1 MPIKINL
8 LAEQQAAEELRR
20 KDPIKR
26 AVFAGVGL
34 MVLMIGWIAMT
45 QMQVW
50 AARYELNT
58 NVTRLKKVEE
68 SSKQAKNR
76 QVASL
81 DAESRLK
88 ALDRYAANRF
98 FWGTFLDALQHVAV
112 DSIRLTEVRAE
123 QKYNV
128 TDSIKLFTT
137 NLVVKFTPPPA
148 RWKFWDSSAAAT
160 PIPTLVS
167 NTFTG
172 FTNTGAFL
180 TNTFPYTVKIT
191 ETATNVAASEI
202 ATLVEFNLAPRAIE
216 KTTIEIRGRDYGSNP
231 GAALDEFA
239 KRLTASPYFK
249 SLLSSPQGFRF
260 TERPPQARP
269 DPQDPVNPNAL
280 FVPFTIELV
289 LNERIF
295 TNEQN
300 L

>member
-8 LAEQQAAEELRR
+8 LADQQAAEELRR

-26 AVFAGVGL
+26 AVFGGVAL
-34 MVLMIGWIAMT
+34 LVLMIGWIATT

-50 AARYELNT
+50 AARHELNT
-58 NVTRLKKVEE
+58 NQTRLKNVEE
-68 SSKQAKNR
+68 TSKQAKNR

-112 DSIRLTEVRAE
+112 DNIRLTEVRAD
-123 QKYNV
+123 QKYNA
-128 TDSIKLFTT
+128 SESLKLFTT
-137 NLVVKFTPPPA
+137 NMVVKFTPAAPS
-148 RWKFWDSSAAAT
+148 WKFWASGAAAT
-160 PIPTLVS
+160 PISTLVS
-167 NTFTG
+167 NTFAS
-172 FTNTGAFL
+172 FTNTGAFI

-191 ETATNVAASEI
+191 ETATNVAASEVV
-202 ATLVEFNLAPRAIE
+202 TLVEFSLAPRSIE
-216 KTTIEIRGRDYGSNP
+216 KTIIEIKGRDYGSNP

-239 KRLTASPYFK
+239 KRLTSSSYFK
-249 SLLSSPQGFRF
+249 GMLSSPQGFRF
-260 TERPPQARP
+260 TERPPQPRP
-269 DPQDPVNPNAL
+269 DPQDPVNPSAL

>member
-26 AVFAGVGL
+26 AVFAGVAL

-50 AARYELNT
+50 AARYELST
-58 NVTRLKKVEE
+58 NLTRLTKVEE

-112 DSIRLTEVRAE
+112 DNIRLTEVRAE
-123 QKYNV
+123 QRYNV
-128 TDSIKLFTT
+128 SESLKLFTT
-137 NLVVKFTPPPA
+137 NMVVKFTPPPPG
-148 RWKFWDSSAAAT
+148 WKFWASSSAAV
-160 PIPTLVS
+160 PISSSVS
-167 NTFTG
+167 NTFQS
-172 FTNTGAFL
+172 FTNTGTFL

-191 ETATNVAASEI
+191 ETATNLVASE
-202 ATLVEFNLAPRAIE
+202 AAVLVEFNLAPRAIE

-249 SLLSSPQGFRF
+249 GLLSSPQGFRF

-269 DPQDPVNPNAL
+269 DPQDTVNPGAL

-295 TNEQN
+295 TNEQD

>member
-26 AVFAGVGL
+26 AVFGGVAL
-34 MVLMIGWIAMT
+34 LVLMIGWIAMT

-50 AARYELNT
+50 AARHELNS
-58 NVTRLKKVEE
+58 NLTRLKNVEE

-98 FWGTFLDALQHVAV
+98 FWGTFLDTLQHVAV
-112 DSIRLTEVRAE
+112 DNIRLTEVRAE
-123 QKYNV
+123 QKYNIS
-128 TDSIKLFTT
+128 DSIKLFTT
-137 NLVVKFTPPPA
+137 NMVVKFTPPPPG
-148 RWKFWDSSAAAT
+148 WKFWASSSAAA
-160 PIPTLVS
+160 PVSTLVS
-167 NTFTG
+167 NMFPS
-172 FTNTGAFL
+172 FTNAGAFL

-191 ETATNVAASEI
+191 ETATNVAASEA
-202 ATLVEFNLAPRAIE
+202 ATLVEFNLAPRTIE
-216 KTTIEIRGRDYGSNP
+216 KTTIEIRGRDYGSTP
-231 GAALDEFA
+231 GAALDAFA

-249 SLLSSPQGFRF
+249 SMLSSPQGFRF
-260 TERPPQARP
+260 TERPPQPRP
-269 DPQDPVNPNAL
+269 DPQDPVNPSAL

-289 LNERIF
+289 LDERIF